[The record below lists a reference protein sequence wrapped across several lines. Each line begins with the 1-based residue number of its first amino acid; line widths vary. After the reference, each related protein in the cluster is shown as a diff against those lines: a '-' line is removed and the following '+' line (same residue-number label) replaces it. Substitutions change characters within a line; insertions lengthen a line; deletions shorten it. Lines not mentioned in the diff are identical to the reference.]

1 MKRISLIL
9 ALLMLVTFIG
19 IPGQAS
25 SAEKVTNLKL
35 TLHLGPT
42 HLITRGVSEGFS
54 SLEEMSGG
62 RVKVRIF
69 SAGSLAKGR
78 EALDAILGG
87 VADLGQVTPPYFAGR
102 FPLLTATTLPGM
114 FSSALI
120 GTQATNA
127 LSNTTP
133 YIKEEFKDL
142 KILSFYLTAPYRLM
156 TKKKVE
162 SLENIKGLRLRS
174 AGGSQTETLEHLGAT
189 TVLMGSGEVYTSL
202 DRGLLDGAPYTL
214 ASIPPYRFYE
224 IAKFILDNAIFD
236 SIPMVLVMN
245 KKSWEALPP
254 DIQAMVQE
262 CANHASMR
270 IAAYYD
276 GDSKLAVPFL
286 RSKGVEFYNWP
297 DAEEKKFYATL
308 SPMRDKWLADMKA
321 KGLPGKEVLDA
332 LLKITEKLSTR
343 WK

>member
-1 MKRISLIL
+1 MKRL
-9 ALLMLVTFIG
+9 TFILTVL
-19 IPGQAS
+19 IAVTLVALPGQAP
-25 SAEKVTNLKL
+25 AKEKVISLKL
-35 TLHLGPT
+35 THHLGPT
-42 HLITRGVSEGFS
+42 HLIARGINEGFS
-54 SLEEMSGG
+54 SLEKMSGG

-69 SAGSLAKGR
+69 PAGSLAKGR

-120 GTQATNA
+120 GTQATNM

-133 YIKEEFKDL
+133 YLKEEFKDL

-156 TKKKVE
+156 TKKKVG
-162 SLENIKGLRLRS
+162 SLDDIKGMRLRS
-174 AGGSQTETLEHLGAT
+174 AGGSQTKTLEHLGAT

-224 IAKFILDNAIFD
+224 IAKYILDNAIFD

-245 KKSWEALPP
+245 KKSWGKLPP

-262 CANHASMR
+262 CANHAAMR
-270 IAAYYD
+270 VAAYYD

-308 SPMRDKWLADMKA
+308 APLRDKWLADMKA

-332 LLKITEKLSTR
+332 LLKITAKLSTR